1 MRSIRRELESQ
12 RDALT
17 NRISTSTRSTQDDDH
32 RREIFKDPFGM
43 ASITHDDEVVAAV
56 VDTRARQV
64 EEIDRALADI
74 DAGRYGICRECGE
87 DTVLDPR
94 RIGIARDLIGR
105 NRRVRG
111 VLRHQPGV
119 PIPAHEGL
127 DRRLAVDHRG
137 HDLTVATRCVG
148 CQGRLETGLGRAA

>member
-56 VDTRARQV
+56 VDTRARQG
-64 EEIDRALADI
+64 EEIGRALADI
-74 DAGRYGICRECGE
+74 DAGPDGIRPEGGE
-87 DTVLDPR
+87 ERPEAAPKILPLAPPR
-94 RIGIARDLIGR
+94 
-105 NRRVRG
+105 
-111 VLRHQPGV
+111 
-119 PIPAHEGL
+119 
-127 DRRLAVDHRG
+127 
-137 HDLTVATRCVG
+137 
-148 CQGRLETGLGRAA
+148 

>member
-1 MRSIRRELESQ
+1 MRSIRRELETQ

-17 NRISTSTRSTQDDDH
+17 NRISTSTRASKDDDH
-32 RREIFKDPFGM
+32 RREVFKDPFGM

-56 VDTRARQV
+56 VDTRARQL

-87 DTVLDPR
+87 EIPK
-94 RIGIARDLIGR
+94 ARLKI
-105 NRRVRG
+105 
-111 VLRHQPGV
+111 LPF
-119 PIPAHEGL
+119 
-127 DRRLAVDHRG
+127 
-137 HDLTVATRCVG
+137 ATRCVA